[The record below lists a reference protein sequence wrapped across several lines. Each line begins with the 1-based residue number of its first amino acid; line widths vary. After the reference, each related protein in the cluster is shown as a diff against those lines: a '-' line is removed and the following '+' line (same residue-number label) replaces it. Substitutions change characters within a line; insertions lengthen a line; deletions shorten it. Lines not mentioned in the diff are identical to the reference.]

1 MNYFDIIFAIPLV
14 WITYKGFSKGLVIEL
29 ASLIALLLGI
39 YVSIH
44 FSYYTQDILTGK
56 LNIDSKYISMISF
69 VVTFAIVIIVVFLLG
84 KALEKVIN
92 LLQLK
97 LINKLIGALFGFLK
111 AAFIL
116 SVLIFLLNKI
126 DEDQNIVSKET
137 RDSSFLFN
145 PISLIAPTV
154 FPKLKMSELKKI
166 IPSVKQDES
175 QEENFE

>member
-44 FSYYTQDILTGK
+44 FSYYTQDILTDK
-56 LNIDSKYISMISF
+56 LNVESKYISLISF
-69 VVTFAIVIIVVFLLG
+69 VATFAIVIVVVFLLG

-92 LLQLK
+92 LLQLGV
-97 LINKLIGALFGFLK
+97 INKLIGALFGFFK

-126 DEDQNIVSKET
+126 DEEQNLVSKET

-145 PISLIAPTV
+145 PISSIAPAV
-154 FPKLKMSELKKI
+154 FPKLKMSELNKM
-166 IPSVKQDES
+166 IPSIKPDEP
-175 QEENFE
+175 Q